1 MDFEQ
6 RPVFWIEKMESFLV
20 YTLVSN
26 VNYEREEAKRHRDS
40 HEDMLDDCICGFGAM
55 LYLAL
60 KSHYFVSRNG
70 DDREDAVDGNA
81 QVTHDISYPG
91 LALITIA
98 RLSESVGEC
107 VNFLWRLLWASGDSE
122 GSPYFFIYNYPKKQ
136 LDPLRAVRKMQ
147 WKLLLP
153 WCLVVPLLKLYYF
166 ERRLRAQQEMNRACL
181 YFLDIPVIWDR
192 EHANTLRH
200 LMQAEDDAGVVRNVR
215 ARVDPDET
223 LARVCLKFVAY
234 DCCSSWG
241 RNAVTFDSLSSIFYS
256 LEHIV
261 ENVQVCIRIL
271 SNCDWNGADVAALCF
286 FLVFWG
292 SYVDFELC

>member
-1 MDFEQ
+1 M
-6 RPVFWIEKMESFLV
+6 
-20 YTLVSN
+20 LVSN
-26 VNYEREEAKRHRDS
+26 VNYEREEAKRHRSS
-40 HEDMLDDCICGFGAM
+40 HDAMLHDCLVGFGQM

-60 KSHYFVSRNG
+60 KSHYFVSRNV

-91 LALITIA
+91 LAPITIA

-153 WCLVVPLLKLYYF
+153 WCLVVPLIKSYYVDRKL
-166 ERRLRAQQEMNRACL
+166 RTHQQMNRACM
-181 YFLDIPVIWDR
+181 YFLDLPVIWPDR
-192 EHANTLRH
+192 EHVGRLRF
-200 LMQAEDDAGVVRNVR
+200 LRQEEDGTVVPRNVR
-215 ARVDPDET
+215 ARVDPEET
-223 LARVCLKFVAY
+223 LAGVCLKFVAY
-234 DCCSSWG
+234 DCCSLWG
-241 RNAVTFDSLSSIFYS
+241 QNAVTCDSLSNIFYP

-261 ENVQVCIRIL
+261 QRVEVRFRIL
-271 SNCDWNGADVAALCF
+271 SNWNWNGADVAALCF
-286 FLVFWG
+286 FPCFWR
-292 SYVDFELC
+292 SYVDFDSG